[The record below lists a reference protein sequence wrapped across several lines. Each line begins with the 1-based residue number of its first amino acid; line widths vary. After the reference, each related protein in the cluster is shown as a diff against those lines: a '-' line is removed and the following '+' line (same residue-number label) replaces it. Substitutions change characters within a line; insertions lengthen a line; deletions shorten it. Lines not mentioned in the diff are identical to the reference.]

1 MYKFSAKKN
10 AFYPY
15 ELIELY
21 GNLPSDLVSVD
32 EKTFNKYACEQPPAG
47 KTLGATASGLP
58 AWVDIPKP
66 SNDEVIAINKIKKES
81 LLSSV
86 MESIKP
92 LQYAVDLGI
101 STNEERERIDIL
113 KKYAVDIS
121 RVDADKVIPSWPK
134 NPVK

>member
-1 MYKFSAKKN
+1 MYKFSAKEN
-10 AFYPY
+10 AFYPDS
-15 ELIELY
+15 LIESY
-21 GNLPSDLVSVD
+21 SNLPPDLISVD
-32 EKTFNKYACEQPPAG
+32 EKIFNKYACEQPPAG
-47 KTLGATASGLP
+47 KTRGATASGLP

-66 SNDEVIAINKIKKES
+66 SNDEVIAINKIKKGS
-81 LLSSV
+81 MLNSV

-101 STNEERERIDIL
+101 STDEERERIDTL

-121 RVDADKVIPSWPK
+121 RVDADKVSPSWPK

>member
-10 AFYPY
+10 SFYPY

-121 RVDADKVIPSWPK
+121 RVDADKVSPSWPK